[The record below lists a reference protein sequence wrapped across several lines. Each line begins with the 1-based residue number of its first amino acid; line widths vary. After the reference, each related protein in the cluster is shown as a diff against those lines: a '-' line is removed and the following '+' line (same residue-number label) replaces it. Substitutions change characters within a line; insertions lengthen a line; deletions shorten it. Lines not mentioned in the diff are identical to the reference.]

1 MQTIKTMRLAPAS
14 IASARLKPDIYGK
27 RSWYGDKCM
36 AEPHIELRNVHKTVA
51 RQRGTVAIS
60 EILRGVDLTVARG
73 ELITIM
79 GPSGTGKSTLLRLIN
94 RLTEADSGI
103 ILVDSASVK
112 EYDPREL
119 RRKVGMVFQIP
130 VVFKGTVRDNIAFGK
145 KLWKTDAD
153 IEALAT
159 EAAVP
164 EELLDVDAARL
175 SVGEKQRACIARA
188 LANKPEAL
196 LLDEPT
202 SALDRASAEKVE
214 SLLLR
219 LQAEHRLTMLWVT
232 HEKEQSRRISKHN
245 YVLEDGRLRE
255 DHG

>member
-1 MQTIKTMRLAPAS
+1 
-14 IASARLKPDIYGK
+14 
-27 RSWYGDKCM
+27 M
-36 AEPHIELRNVHKTVA
+36 AEPHIELREVFKTVF
-51 RQRGTVAIS
+51 RQPGTSTRS
-60 EILRGVDLTVARG
+60 EILRGVNLEVDKG

-79 GPSGTGKSTLLRLIN
+79 GPSGAGKSTLLRLIN
-94 RLTEADSGI
+94 RLTEADSGT
-103 ILVDSASVK
+103 ILVDSASIK
-112 EYDPREL
+112 DYDPREL

-130 VVFKGTVRDNIAFGK
+130 VVFKGSVRENIAFGK

-153 IEALAT
+153 VDELAS
-159 EAAVP
+159 EAAIST
-164 EELLDVDAARL
+164 ELIDADAGNL
-175 SVGEKQRACIARA
+175 SVGEKQRVCIARA

-219 LQAEHRLTMLWVT
+219 LQAEHGLTMLWVT
-232 HEKEQSRRISKHN
+232 HEREQSRRISRHN
-245 YVLEDGRLRE
+245 YVLEDGKLRE